1 MYEYNGSSIT
11 EANIKEYADVNNMT
25 YDDAFSQLT
34 NAGMV
39 QSKANDIGALR
50 PLTIEELFELPSY
63 LGGATTTE
71 KLALT
76 GAGITEAISGFFG
89 YGDALVFSTDLKL
102 REQQE
107 GRDYTDQERLD
118 LFKQYEKTGLTGYLN
133 EATDYLNQY
142 LARED
147 GTVTA
152 QLLKFAETKDIKDV
166 EKAAEKTVDG
176 MIESIP
182 SLIAARF
189 GPYGLAVL
197 GVSVAGNKFK
207 QEIYEDAGRDTGLL
221 LANAAGSGAIEAGFE
236 AVTYGLMKRAGL
248 IKNKYGTE
256 TAKRYFT
263 ESIGQFGKRLGVD
276 FLTEGASE
284 AATEATNIAFDAL
297 TLGDEVEMK
306 DAAQRIGDAFIIGG
320 AVGPTITSVGKVN
333 DIVNPKAKE
342 RAYNALM
349 STPDQLALTAIAQEA
364 DKVGSSADKSDP
376 ISVQKADQRLS
387 QLNAYANRIKGEN
400 TLIIDEMTE
409 QELSDY
415 VEKVD
420 RQTELK
426 KEYRKTQNQQSKNQ
440 IEQEYNQI
448 DNEIKEFRKT
458 IIDRLGDKY
467 TQNVVELANDIDA
480 EVEIYNE
487 DNGGVEAAQ
496 KRYEEL
502 TGRKDDIR
510 DADGYYDP
518 TSGVFIINEITAKE
532 KKAVSVAN
540 HEFLHRIIGDS
551 YSKLTKEQKIN
562 LNKGFFKILS
572 KDQKDAVLTRFKEN
586 NIEGDA
592 IFESEEM
599 FTYFS
604 DAIDKKAAKF
614 NESTFNRIGNI
625 FEELLRLRG
634 KRSEFEN
641 GRQVYNFLKNYH
653 KSIEKQKLSKR
664 VKEFAKVD
672 APTGIPEVTVD
683 QVVRES
689 RTYQKTDRDNR
700 IDKLGEQYTKE
711 EYGSAKDNKP
721 GKGEDVYFELYA
733 SGDLEAM
740 VRGNITEDIKRTPGF
755 LEEDFVNETIV
766 QLKRHV
772 ENFDINKKKTE
783 QGFGLSGWIRGQIN
797 NKIYDVLKEG
807 VVTEEK
813 FTSDIQE
820 STEAQ
825 AVAAEQQDI
834 ERLEEQ
840 NLTAEALLEEQRKAE
855 KQAEEGVEEGV
866 EYSTTR
872 RALTVKGE
880 QGIPES
886 IVNKVR
892 DAVVKTMA
900 TEKTTP
906 DSDKF
911 IAKIKKSFL
920 TELKKPIQDM
930 MGKKGDFDVFLRENK
945 EAIVAALPTSTLVQI
960 ERNVKPEDRIFT
972 VEIKKNLSPT
982 EVDDA
987 VANDQLPKNVNRNSG
1002 PSLYEKRMP
1011 TTKEFVDFYNPPAQV
1026 FSEKLGTMVRSG
1038 LKGTRKDTLAEQLG
1052 IELAFDATMEV
1063 VQSPEVA
1070 ERRSLATG
1078 IEFAQAQASEL
1089 AKAIN
1094 RGVDIRFSH
1103 TVDGKK
1109 RIEKL
1114 TASMVKEVGNVINKY
1129 HRDNSYIVIS
1139 DDGSFTTK
1147 ERLAPYFRTRAFSKK
1162 DTSIIAEVAYKLYQS
1177 QPYGYI
1183 KNNAT
1188 RDKVIVDIIKKKRKG
1203 VRDSKL
1209 LQANRIYEQLFINTI
1224 GSNMKKIN
1232 NQAYVNRF
1240 IEEGGKGDVYVTLG
1254 DNTVGIEIKMDSAFG
1269 VSKTAYVDLENG
1281 KFIFKYIKDS
1291 DTESGKESEKLLANA
1306 MSESMADLNEILKGQ
1321 DLDITSEN
1329 IETDKNGNTRIVL
1342 NEAQFQLIQN
1352 SKLKSLVMSGSF
1364 VDANYIMQAYG
1375 DKSLPEGFI
1384 TVGGKV
1390 YLMETG
1396 NKKTDKISRQIAA
1409 SMPKGIN
1416 IPIFE
1421 NKDNARFAFEMHM
1434 KTTKRSDGKYNVS
1447 FRAMPAIKG
1456 KYLVESKVNLLEDKT
1471 AKQFTEAINKVLS
1484 DKKLRLSKTKGISIL
1499 DFDDTLATSKSLIK
1513 FTKPDGSKGTLTP
1526 EQYASTY
1533 EDLLDLGY
1541 KFDFSEFSKVVDGKP
1556 APLLNKAKKLASKFG
1571 TKDMF
1576 VLTARPAD
1584 SAPAIQKFLKE
1595 NGLDIPLKNITGL
1608 GNSTAE
1614 AKALWIADKA
1624 AEGYNDFYFADD
1636 ALKNVQ
1642 AVQNMLDQF
1651 DVKSKVQQAKVKF
1664 SQTNIDERLNKM
1676 LETNKGVPAEEIFE
1690 KARAQQL
1697 GKNKGKYEF
1706 FISAGADD
1714 FAGLM
1719 TRLAG
1724 KGKQGDADMQFFKET
1739 LFDPYNRAY
1748 RQINEY
1754 NYNMLNDY
1762 SELIKDNPEIKKQL
1776 TRKFGDTDFTTQQA
1790 IRIYLWDQAGYDIPG
1805 MSEAEVEIISTE
1817 ISRDADLRYFANLL
1831 SRIPKTEYPKP
1842 KDHWVVENI
1851 KADLYNSSEANRVE
1865 FLQEWQENADAL
1877 FSDKNLNKL
1886 EATMGSSYVSALKD
1900 SLFRM
1905 KTGKN
1910 RPTGPDGEVN
1920 KWLNWVNNSV
1930 GAIMFFNARSA
1941 VLQTIS
1947 TVNYLDFE
1955 NNNIFKA
1962 AKAFANQ
1969 KQYWSD
1975 FTYLFNSPTLKQ
1987 RRAGVQTDVSASD
2000 IANAVRDKRNPA
2012 GAALAYL
2019 LRIGFTP
2026 TQLADSFAISAG
2038 GATYYRNQVNYY
2050 REQGQTLQ
2058 EAEEN
2063 AFADFQAKTEEA
2075 QQSSRPDKISKQ
2087 QASVLGRLILAFQNT
2102 PMQYNRIIKKSVLD
2116 LVNRRGSDK
2125 SNISKIIYYGTAQS
2139 LIFSALQNAL
2149 FALAFDDE
2157 KEEEERE
2164 EFASK
2169 KQNRILDGMIGTL
2182 LRGSGL
2188 KGAVADT
2195 LIKVYR
2201 RFASEKEKGWKADY
2215 GNVLVDAANIS
2226 PPIGSKLR
2234 KLYSAMKTVKF
2245 NQGVMDVMSPL
2256 NIDNPLYD
2264 ASSSAIEAA
2273 TNIPTQRVYR
2283 KITNMKT
2290 ALTDDIAPWQRIAI
2304 ALGWS
2309 RWDVGLD
2316 VDEDITKAREEV
2328 KKQKKTAGQRCR
2340 AITSSGKRCKNRTE
2354 NKSGRCFAHE

>member
-39 QSKANDIGALR
+39 QSKSNDIGALK
-50 PLTIEELFELPSY
+50 PLTTEELFELPSY
-63 LGGATTTE
+63 LGGATPTE

-107 GRDYTDQERLD
+107 DRDYTNQEKLD

-133 EATDYLNQY
+133 KATDYLNQY
-142 LARED
+142 ITRED

-152 QLLKFAETKDIKDV
+152 QLLKFAETKDIKNV
-166 EKAAEKTVDG
+166 EKAAKKTVDG

-221 LANAAGSGAIEAGFE
+221 LANAAGSGVIEAGFE
-236 AVTYGLMKRAGL
+236 AVTYGLMKRAGI
-248 IKNKYGTE
+248 IKNKYGTDV
-256 TAKRYFT
+256 AKRYFT
-263 ESIGQFGKRLGVD
+263 ESISQFGKRLGVD

-297 TLGDEVEMK
+297 TLGDEVQIK

-320 AVGPTITSVGKVN
+320 AVGPTITSAGKVN

-342 RAYNALM
+342 RAYNSLM
-349 STPDQLALTAIAQEA
+349 NTQNQLALTAIAKEA
-364 DKVGSSADKSDP
+364 DKVGSSVDKSDP

-400 TLIIDEMTE
+400 ALIIDEMTE

-415 VEKVD
+415 VEKID

-448 DNEIKEFRKT
+448 DNEIEEFQKT
-458 IIDRLGDKY
+458 VIDRVGDKY
-467 TQNVVELANDIDA
+467 TQNVIELANDIDA

-518 TSGVFIINEITAKE
+518 TSGVFIINEITAKQ

-586 NIEGDA
+586 GIEGDA

-672 APTGIPEVTVD
+672 APTDIPEVTVD
-683 QVVRES
+683 QVIRES

-700 IDKLGEQYTKE
+700 IDTIGEKYTKQQWDE
-711 EYGSAKDNKP
+711 RGGDEAVSD
-721 GKGEDVYFELYA
+721 LYM
-733 SGDLEAM
+733 SGDLEAI
-740 VRGNITEDIKRTPGF
+740 VKNNLSSSLRDLPGF
-755 LEEDFVNETIV
+755 SEEDFVSETIAE
-766 QLKRHV
+766 LIPHIK
-772 ENFDINKKKTE
+772 NFNIDRKKD
-783 QGFGLSGWIRGQIN
+783 QAGFGLSGWIRGQIN
-797 NKIYDVLKEG
+797 NKIGNVLKAKKATREAF
-807 VVTEEK
+807 E
-813 FTSDIQE
+813 SDIEE
-820 STEAQ
+820 STQAQ
-825 AVAAEQQDI
+825 VMVA
-834 ERLEEQ
+834 EEQ
-840 NLTAEALLEEQRKAE
+840 AATIEEEDISIATEAKKA
-855 KQAEEGVEEGV
+855 KAIEEGVEEDV

-872 RALTVKGE
+872 RALTIKGE

-886 IVNKVR
+886 IINKVK

-911 IAKIKKSFL
+911 IANIKKSFL

-930 MGKKGDFDVFLRENK
+930 IGKQGDFDTFLKENK
-945 EAIVAALPTSTLVQI
+945 EVIVAALPTSTLVQI

-972 VEIKKNLSPT
+972 TEVKKNLSPK
-982 EVDDA
+982 EVDEA

-1011 TTKEFVDFYNPPAQV
+1011 TTEEFVAFYNPPAQI
-1026 FSEKLGTMVRSG
+1026 FSEKLGAMVRSG

-1063 VQSPEVA
+1063 VQSPEVI
-1070 ERRSLATG
+1070 ERRAMVTNTD
-1078 IEFAQAQASEL
+1078 FASAQISEL
-1089 AKAIN
+1089 AKAIG
-1094 RGVDIRFSH
+1094 RGVDVRFSN
-1103 TVDGKK
+1103 TDISDVNDITKEINEKGLSKALEQNLDTIGKK
-1109 RIEKL
+1109 LGVDINLNRTVEDYGKVTDIPSVKKAIEDNFKSKRPKPIHKVVEQTL
-1114 TASMVKEVGNVINKY
+1114 IDNLIANENNFISVELRRAAEGANPDALIDFVGTPIGIETKSDTARTPSRTIAIDLARYAKDKSFDY
-1129 HRDNSYIVIS
+1129 KNSYDNAAI
-1139 DDGSFTTK
+1139 
-1147 ERLAPYFRTRAFSKK
+1147 EEL
-1162 DTSIIAEVAYKLYQS
+1162 IAKAM
-1177 QPYGYI
+1177 P
-1183 KNNAT
+1183 
-1188 RDKVIVDIIKKKRKG
+1188 DIIKIQKFLK
-1203 VRDSKL
+1203 SKYNL
-1209 LQANRIYEQLFINTI
+1209 DWNGSDVNLTPAQWQQLGFQGLRASVANNV
-1224 GSNMKKIN
+1224 M
-1232 NQAYVNRF
+1232 V
-1240 IEEGGKGDVYVTLG
+1240 
-1254 DNTVGIEIKMDSAFG
+1254 
-1269 VSKTAYVDLENG
+1269 
-1281 KFIFKYIKDS
+1281 DS
-1291 DTESGKESEKLLANA
+1291 DFASFDYLNKPIPSEYINLGLAGLFKMGNSDPLYLKNNINEFGGVKIPLTVRLVRGK
-1306 MSESMADLNEILKGQ
+1306 LNK
-1321 DLDITSEN
+1321 
-1329 IETDKNGNTRIVL
+1329 
-1342 NEAQFQLIQN
+1342 
-1352 SKLKSLVMSGSF
+1352 
-1364 VDANYIMQAYG
+1364 
-1375 DKSLPEGFI
+1375 
-1384 TVGGKV
+1384 
-1390 YLMETG
+1390 
-1396 NKKTDKISRQIAA
+1396 
-1409 SMPKGIN
+1409 
-1416 IPIFE
+1416 
-1421 NKDNARFAFEMHM
+1421 
-1434 KTTKRSDGKYNVS
+1434 
-1447 FRAMPAIKG
+1447 KG
-1456 KYLVESKVNLLEDKT
+1456 KYRVTLKVEGQLDYRDFNKQKYNLFKKADAKKIIDNASKI
-1471 AKQFTEAINKVLS
+1471 AK
-1484 DKKLRLSKTKGISIL
+1484 DKKEADIKKSRLSKTKGISVL
-1499 DFDDTLATSKSLIK
+1499 DFDDTLATSKSLVK
-1513 FTKPDGSKGTLTP
+1513 FTKPDGDKGTLTP

-1541 KFDFSEFSKVVDGKP
+1541 EFDFSEFNKVVDGKP
-1556 APLLNKAKKLASKFG
+1556 APLLNKAKKLAGKFG
-1571 TKDMF
+1571 TSDMF
-1576 VLTARPAD
+1576 VLTARPAE
-1584 SAPAIQKFLKE
+1584 SAPAIQEFLKE
-1595 NGLDIPLKNITGL
+1595 NGLDIPLRNIVGL

-1642 AVQNMLDQF
+1642 AVQNILDQF

-1664 SQTNIDERLNKM
+1664 SETNIDERLNKM

-1724 KGKQGDADMQFFKET
+1724 KGKQGDQDMKFFKEF

-1762 SELIKDNPEIKKQL
+1762 TELIDSNPEIKKQL
-1776 TRKFGDTDFTTQQA
+1776 TRKFNDTEFTTQQA
-1790 IRIYLWDQAGYDIPG
+1790 IRIYLWNEAGYDIPG
-1805 MSEAEVEIISTE
+1805 MSEQEIQAISTE
-1817 ISRDADLRYFANLL
+1817 VSRDTDLRYFANLL
-1831 SRIPKTEYPKP
+1831 NRIPKTKYPKP

-1851 KADLYNSSEANRVE
+1851 KADLYNASEANRAE
-1865 FLQEWQENADAL
+1865 FLQEWQENADVL

-1886 EATMGSSYVSALKD
+1886 EATMGSSYVNALKD

-1905 KTGKN
+1905 RTGKN

-1987 RRAGVQTDVSASD
+1987 RRSGVQTDVSAAD

-2050 REQGQTLQ
+2050 KEQGQTQQ

-2102 PMQYNRIIKKSVLD
+2102 PMQYNRIIKKAVLD

-2125 SNISKIIYYGTAQS
+2125 SNISRIIYYGTAQS

-2157 KEEEERE
+2157 KEEEEKE
-2164 EFASK
+2164 KFANK
-2169 KQNRILDGMIGTL
+2169 KQDRIIDSMISTL

-2188 KGAVADT
+2188 TGAVADT
-2195 LIKVYR
+2195 IIKVYK

-2245 NQGVMDVMSPL
+2245 NQGAMDVMSPL
-2256 NIDNPLYD
+2256 NINNPLYD
-2264 ASSSAIEAA
+2264 ATSSAIEAA
-2273 TNIPTQRVYR
+2273 TNVPAQRVYR
-2283 KITNMKT
+2283 KVTNMKT
-2290 ALTDDIAPWQRIAI
+2290 VLTEDIATWQRVAI
-2304 ALGWS
+2304 ALGWT
-2309 RWDVGLD
+2309 RWDVGLG
-2316 VDEDITKAREEV
+2316 VQEDIVKAREEA
-2328 KKQKKTAGQRCR
+2328 KEQKKTFGTRCK
-2340 AITSSGKRCKNRTE
+2340 AVTSSGKRCKNRTD
-2354 NKSGRCFAHE
+2354 NKSGLCYAHD

>member
-1 MYEYNGSSIT
+1 
-11 EANIKEYADVNNMT
+11 
-25 YDDAFSQLT
+25 
-34 NAGMV
+34 
-39 QSKANDIGALR
+39 
-50 PLTIEELFELPSY
+50 
-63 LGGATTTE
+63 
-71 KLALT
+71 
-76 GAGITEAISGFFG
+76 
-89 YGDALVFSTDLKL
+89 
-102 REQQE
+102 
-107 GRDYTDQERLD
+107 
-118 LFKQYEKTGLTGYLN
+118 
-133 EATDYLNQY
+133 
-142 LARED
+142 
-147 GTVTA
+147 
-152 QLLKFAETKDIKDV
+152 
-166 EKAAEKTVDG
+166 
-176 MIESIP
+176 
-182 SLIAARF
+182 
-189 GPYGLAVL
+189 
-197 GVSVAGNKFK
+197 
-207 QEIYEDAGRDTGLL
+207 
-221 LANAAGSGAIEAGFE
+221 
-236 AVTYGLMKRAGL
+236 
-248 IKNKYGTE
+248 
-256 TAKRYFT
+256 
-263 ESIGQFGKRLGVD
+263 
-276 FLTEGASE
+276 
-284 AATEATNIAFDAL
+284 
-297 TLGDEVEMK
+297 
-306 DAAQRIGDAFIIGG
+306 
-320 AVGPTITSVGKVN
+320 
-333 DIVNPKAKE
+333 
-342 RAYNALM
+342 
-349 STPDQLALTAIAQEA
+349 
-364 DKVGSSADKSDP
+364 
-376 ISVQKADQRLS
+376 
-387 QLNAYANRIKGEN
+387 
-400 TLIIDEMTE
+400 
-409 QELSDY
+409 
-415 VEKVD
+415 
-420 RQTELK
+420 
-426 KEYRKTQNQQSKNQ
+426 
-440 IEQEYNQI
+440 
-448 DNEIKEFRKT
+448 
-458 IIDRLGDKY
+458 
-467 TQNVVELANDIDA
+467 
-480 EVEIYNE
+480 
-487 DNGGVEAAQ
+487 
-496 KRYEEL
+496 
-502 TGRKDDIR
+502 
-510 DADGYYDP
+510 
-518 TSGVFIINEITAKE
+518 
-532 KKAVSVAN
+532 
-540 HEFLHRIIGDS
+540 
-551 YSKLTKEQKIN
+551 
-562 LNKGFFKILS
+562 
-572 KDQKDAVLTRFKEN
+572 
-586 NIEGDA
+586 
-592 IFESEEM
+592 
-599 FTYFS
+599 
-604 DAIDKKAAKF
+604 
-614 NESTFNRIGNI
+614 
-625 FEELLRLRG
+625 
-634 KRSEFEN
+634 
-641 GRQVYNFLKNYH
+641 
-653 KSIEKQKLSKR
+653 R

-672 APTGIPEVTVD
+672 APTDIPEVTVD

-700 IDKLGEQYTKE
+700 IDAIGEKYTKE
-711 EYGSAKDNKP
+711 QWDKRGGDEAVSD
-721 GKGEDVYFELYA
+721 LYM
-733 SGDLEAM
+733 SGDLEAI
-740 VRGNITEDIKRTPGF
+740 VKNNLSSSLRDLPGF
-755 LEEDFVNETIV
+755 SEEDFVSETIAE
-766 QLKRHV
+766 LIPHIK
-772 ENFDINKKKTE
+772 NFNIDRKKD
-783 QGFGLSGWIRGQIN
+783 QAGFGLSGWIRGQIN
-797 NKIYDVLKEG
+797 NKIGNVLKAKKATREAF
-807 VVTEEK
+807 E
-813 FTSDIQE
+813 SDIEE
-820 STEAQ
+820 STQAQ
-825 AVAAEQQDI
+825 VAVA
-834 ERLEEQ
+834 EEQ
-840 NLTAEALLEEQRKAE
+840 APTIEEEDISIAAEAKKA
-855 KQAEEGVEEGV
+855 KAIEEGIEEGV

-880 QGIPES
+880 QGIPDV
-886 IVNKVR
+886 IVEKVKK
-892 DAVVKTMA
+892 AVVKTMA

-982 EVDDA
+982 EVDKA
-987 VANDQLPKNVNRNSG
+987 IASDQLPKGTNRNSG

-1052 IELAFDATMEV
+1052 VELAFDATMEV
-1063 VQSPEVA
+1063 VQSPEVM
-1070 ERRSLATG
+1070 ERRSIVTNTD
-1078 IEFAQAQASEL
+1078 FADAQISEL
-1089 AKAIN
+1089 AKAIG
-1094 RGVDIRFSH
+1094 RGVDIRFSV
-1103 TVDGKK
+1103 TDIDDANKVTKEINEKGLSKALEQDLDTIGKK
-1109 RIEKL
+1109 LAVDINLNRTVEDYKNTADIPEIEQ
-1114 TASMVKEVGNVINKY
+1114 A
-1129 HRDNSYIVIS
+1129 
-1139 DDGSFTTK
+1139 
-1147 ERLAPYFRTRAFSKK
+1147 
-1162 DTSIIAEVAYKLYQS
+1162 
-1177 QPYGYI
+1177 I
-1183 KNNAT
+1183 KNNPKKAVH
-1188 RDKVIVDIIKKKRKG
+1188 KVIE
-1203 VRDSKL
+1203 
-1209 LQANRIYEQLFINTI
+1209 QALIDNTIANENDFINVPLKTTAE
-1224 GSNMKKIN
+1224 G
-1232 NQAYVNRF
+1232 VNPDAILDFAGRP
-1240 IEEGGKGDVYVTLG
+1240 
-1254 DNTVGIEIKMDSAFG
+1254 VGIETKAD
-1269 VSKTAYVDLENG
+1269 TARTPSRTIEIDLARYN
-1281 KFIFKYIKDS
+1281 KDKSFDYKDS
-1291 DTESGKESEKLLANA
+1291 
-1306 MSESMADLNEILKGQ
+1306 
-1321 DLDITSEN
+1321 
-1329 IETDKNGNTRIVL
+1329 
-1342 NEAQFQLIQN
+1342 
-1352 SKLKSLVMSGSF
+1352 
-1364 VDANYIMQAYG
+1364 Y
-1375 DKSLPEGFI
+1375 
-1384 TVGGKV
+1384 
-1390 YLMETG
+1390 
-1396 NKKTDKISRQIAA
+1396 
-1409 SMPKGIN
+1409 
-1416 IPIFE
+1416 
-1421 NKDNARFAFEMHM
+1421 DNAAIENLVA
-1434 KTTKRSDGKYNVS
+1434 K
-1447 FRAMPAIKG
+1447 AMPDIVK
-1456 KYLVESKVNLLEDKT
+1456 
-1471 AKQFTEAINKVLS
+1471 
-1484 DKKLRLSKTKGISIL
+1484 
-1499 DFDDTLATSKSLIK
+1499 
-1513 FTKPDGSKGTLTP
+1513 
-1526 EQYASTY
+1526 
-1533 EDLLDLGY
+1533 
-1541 KFDFSEFSKVVDGKP
+1541 
-1556 APLLNKAKKLASKFG
+1556 
-1571 TKDMF
+1571 
-1576 VLTARPAD
+1576 
-1584 SAPAIQKFLKE
+1584 IQKFLKDKYKIDW
-1595 NGLDIPLKNITGL
+1595 NGSDVGLTATQWQDLGFQGLRASVANSVNVDSDFASFDYLSKPITSEYINLGLAGLFKMGSSDPLYLKNNASEFGGVQIPLTIRLARGSSVRKDGTYRVTLKIEGQLDYRNFAKQKYNLFKN
-1608 GNSTAE
+1608 S
-1614 AKALWIADKA
+1614 
-1624 AEGYNDFYFADD
+1624 
-1636 ALKNVQ
+1636 
-1642 AVQNMLDQF
+1642 
-1651 DVKSKVQQAKVKF
+1651 DVKQIFDNASKIAKDKQDANDQKVKF
-1664 SQTNIDERLNKM
+1664 SKTNIDERLNKM
-1676 LETNKGVPAEEIFE
+1676 LETNKDVPAEEIFE

-1805 MSEAEVEIISTE
+1805 MSEAEVEVISTE

-1865 FLQEWQENADAL
+1865 FLQEWQENADVL

-1930 GAIMFFNARSA
+1930 G
-1941 VLQTIS
+1941 
-1947 TVNYLDFE
+1947 
-1955 NNNIFKA
+1955 A